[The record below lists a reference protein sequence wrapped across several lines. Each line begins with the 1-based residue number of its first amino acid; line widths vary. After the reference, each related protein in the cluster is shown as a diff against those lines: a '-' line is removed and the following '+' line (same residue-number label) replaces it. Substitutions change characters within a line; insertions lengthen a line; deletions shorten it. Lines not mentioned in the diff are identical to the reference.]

1 MPCMSFL
8 RRTRDFGGLIYLA
21 RAEKAYDDGIISF
34 SRVFLQS
41 GLRFSGFE
49 AIACLLDDR
58 VAEHDGIEQAF
69 DVSDSFFREWSA
81 KLVGESPASITDDTN
96 AANSGGGEP
105 CSANSSGWMN
115 DSPLNAWVFSTGP
128 YMCVPHAV
136 HA

>member
-1 MPCMSFL
+1 MSFL

-81 KLVGESPASITDDTN
+81 KLVGKAPAIN
-96 AANSGGGEP
+96 RQNLNEMNLP
-105 CSANSSGWMN
+105 CIVNMLHVN
-115 DSPLNAWVFSTGP
+115 VEECVLNRVDG
-128 YMCVPHAV
+128 HLR
-136 HA
+136 